1 MTIIETIVL
10 FGIMV
15 ALAVLPSASV
25 ALVVARA
32 ATLGV
37 ANGVEVSI
45 GIILGD
51 LVFILLAISGLSIAA
66 EAMGSL
72 FIFIK
77 YLGALYL
84 LWSGITLLT
93 SKNTTGISLE
103 KPAEKRRNLLASFLA
118 GFILTLGDIKAI
130 VFYVSLLP
138 VFIDL
143 SALSVSDVL
152 TVISVMII
160 GVGGVKVIYAF
171 SARKVAL
178 LARKHRLENFA
189 RKTAGGLMV
198 GAGGYLIVKA

>member
-1 MTIIETIVL
+1 MTIIETIAL

-15 ALAVLPSASV
+15 SLAALPSASV

-37 ANGVEVSI
+37 ANGVAVSI
-45 GIILGD
+45 GIVMGD
-51 LVFILLAISGLSIAA
+51 LVFILLAITGLSVVA

-72 FIFIK
+72 FMVIK

-84 LWSGITLLT
+84 LWLGIALLT
-93 SKNTTGISLE
+93 SRNTIEISLE
-103 KPAEKRRNLLASFLA
+103 KPAAKRSLIASFLA
-118 GFILTLGDIKAI
+118 GFTLTLGDIKAI
-130 VFYVSLLP
+130 IFYVSLFP

-143 SALSVSDVL
+143 SVLNVSDVL
-152 TVISVMII
+152 TIISVMIV

-178 LARKHRLENFA
+178 LARRHKLENAA
-189 RKTAGGLMV
+189 RKTAGSMMV
-198 GAGGYLIVKA
+198 GAAGYLIVKA